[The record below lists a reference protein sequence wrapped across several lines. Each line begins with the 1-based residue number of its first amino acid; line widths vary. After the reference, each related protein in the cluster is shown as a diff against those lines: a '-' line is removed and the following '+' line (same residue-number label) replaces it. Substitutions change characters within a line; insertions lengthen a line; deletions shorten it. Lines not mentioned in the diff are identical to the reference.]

1 MAKSGDIVIYEDSL
15 TLKSEFGI
23 IIKTAHIVGSVNS
36 DEIGE
41 TLYFVSTDIIN
52 RSDLKTNII
61 YKNQIIEIYSKTNQE
76 IIWDYYNYIRR
87 VI

>member
-1 MAKSGDIVIYEDSL
+1 MIKVGDIVIYEDSL

-41 TLYFVSTDIIN
+41 TLYFVNADIIN
-52 RSDLKTNII
+52 RSDSQTNII
-61 YKNQIIEIYSKTNQE
+61 CKNQIIEIYSKIN
-76 IIWDYYNYIRR
+76 
-87 VI
+87 

>member
-23 IIKTAHIVGSVNS
+23 IIKTARIVGSVNS

-41 TLYFVSTDIIN
+41 TLYFVNTDIIN
-52 RSDLKTNII
+52 RSDLETNII
-61 YKNQIIEIYSKTNQE
+61 YKNQIKEIYSKTN
-76 IIWDYYNYIRR
+76 
-87 VI
+87 

>member
-23 IIKTAHIVGSVNS
+23 IIKTAHIVGSINLN
-36 DEIGE
+36 EIGE

-61 YKNQIIEIYSKTNQE
+61 YKNQIIEIYSKTN
-76 IIWDYYNYIRR
+76 
-87 VI
+87 

>member
-1 MAKSGDIVIYEDSL
+1 MVKAGDIVIYEDPL

-23 IIKTAHIVGSVNS
+23 IIKTVHIVGSINL

-41 TLYFVSTDIIN
+41 TLYFVNSDIIN

-61 YKNQIIEIYSKTNQE
+61 YKNQITEIYKKTN
-76 IIWDYYNYIRR
+76 
-87 VI
+87 

>member
-23 IIKTAHIVGSVNS
+23 IIKTVHIVGSINLN
-36 DEIGE
+36 EIGE
-41 TLYFVSTDIIN
+41 TLYFVNSDIIN

-61 YKNQIIEIYSKTNQE
+61 YKNQITEIYKKTN
-76 IIWDYYNYIRR
+76 
-87 VI
+87 